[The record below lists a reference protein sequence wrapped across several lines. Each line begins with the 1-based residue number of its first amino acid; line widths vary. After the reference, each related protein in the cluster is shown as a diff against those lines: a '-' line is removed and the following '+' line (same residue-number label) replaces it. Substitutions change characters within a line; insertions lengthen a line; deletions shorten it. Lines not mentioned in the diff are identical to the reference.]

1 MKKFLAVIFSAI
13 IISVSAVVLSGC
25 GCSKTEDNISA
36 NPSTDVV
43 GTWGERS
50 DNVEVQFN
58 DDGTCTIGG
67 IVGTYQ
73 IDKDNKL
80 TVTPNSDDSSSGSS
94 PLVFEYYTG
103 DGNSNNNITSVPADK
118 WAISDGKLY
127 INGYQYTKENNNGSS
142 SSGNSDNNSSQ
153 NNSSSNNQSGSSNNS
168 NHNSSSNKNQAGNN
182 NSSGNN
188 SSSNSSGNSSSG
200 NSSSSNNNSSSNS
213 NSSSSSTQGGSSSQ
227 LQNGEEDD
235 ILNIVET
242 IDDNYDW

>member
-36 NPSTDVV
+36 TPSTDVV

-80 TVTPNSDDSSSGSS
+80 TVTPNSNDSSSGSS

-127 INGYQYTKENNNGSS
+127 INGYQYTKENNNSSS
-142 SSGNSDNNSSQ
+142 SSGSSDNNSSQ
-153 NNSSSNNQSGSSNNS
+153 NNSSSSNQNASSNN
-168 NHNSSSNKNQAGNN
+168 NNSSSNKNQAGNN

>member
-36 NPSTDVV
+36 NPSIDVV

-80 TVTPNSDDSSSGSS
+80 TVTPNSNDSSSGSS

-127 INGYQYTKENNNGSS
+127 INGYQYTKENNNSSS
-142 SSGNSDNNSSQ
+142 SSGSSDNNSSQ
-153 NNSSSNNQSGSSNNS
+153 NNSSSSNQNASSNN
-168 NHNSSSNKNQAGNN
+168 NNSSSNKNQAGNN

-213 NSSSSSTQGGSSSQ
+213 NSSSSSTQGGSSSK